1 MSQSNEPTRPD
12 RNLALELVRVT
23 EAAALAA
30 ARMVGRGDKE
40 GADQAAVDA
49 MRHVLDSVSMDGVV
63 VIGEGEK
70 DKAPML
76 FNGEQIGDGTP
87 PLVDIAVD
95 PLEGTRL
102 TALGMPSAISVIALA
117 ERGSMFNPGPIVYME
132 KIAGGPDI
140 ADLLDLDR
148 PLPETLG
155 LIAERKRIDIRDVM
169 VVMLDRERHHAAME
183 EIRQAGARVRLIL
196 DGDVSAA
203 LLAVTDN
210 TPVDI
215 LWGIGG
221 TPEGVITAAAIKCIG
236 GELKGRLWP
245 RNDEERDAAVKAGY
259 DLSKILTC
267 DDLVGGEDV
276 FFSATGVT
284 DGDVLQGVRYQGDRG
299 ATTESLV
306 MRSRSGTVRRV
317 SARHD
322 RAKLRTL
329 TGSSL
334 RIALRAAR
342 PVRRHRAWSLRSS
355 ADGSERECRGPGR
368 RSLAPSLGGATS
380 LKATVEGPRALSG
393 RALAAPWTPSEAR
406 PLLVVVADLAGAPDR
421 GAPRGDAGGPA
432 GGEAADL

>member
-1 MSQSNEPTRPD
+1 VSLDHGPARVD

-49 MRHVLDSVSMDGVV
+49 MRHVLESVSMDGVV

-70 DKAPML
+70 DEAPML
-76 FNGEQIGDGTP
+76 YNGEHIGDGSP
-87 PLVDIAVD
+87 PQVDIAVD

-102 TALGMPSAISVIALA
+102 TALGMPSALSVIALA
-117 ERGSMFNPGPIVYME
+117 ERGTMFNPGPIVYME
-132 KIAGGPDI
+132 KIAGGPEI

-155 LIAERKRIDIRDVM
+155 LIAERKKIDIRDVM
-169 VVMLDRERHHAAME
+169 VVMLDRERHHEAMAE
-183 EIRQAGARVRLIL
+183 VRDAGARVRLIL

-203 LLAVTDN
+203 LLAVSDN
-210 TPVDI
+210 SPVDI

-221 TPEGVITAAAIKCIG
+221 TPEGVITASAIKCIG

-245 RNDEERDAAVKAGY
+245 RNDEERQAAIDAGY
-259 DLSKILTC
+259 DLSRILSC
-267 DDLVGGEDV
+267 DDLVRSEDV

-322 RAKLRTL
+322 RGKLRTL
-329 TGSSL
+329 TG
-334 RIALRAAR
+334 
-342 PVRRHRAWSLRSS
+342 VRY
-355 ADGSERECRGPGR
+355 G
-368 RSLAPSLGGATS
+368 
-380 LKATVEGPRALSG
+380 
-393 RALAAPWTPSEAR
+393 
-406 PLLVVVADLAGAPDR
+406 
-421 GAPRGDAGGPA
+421 
-432 GGEAADL
+432 